1 MKRLHKAFALAVIGV
16 PVTAQA
22 AEQANPTESP
32 TTLQPVEPSVEE
44 ATRFIFGSRLIAR
57 DTGAAVELDARAR
70 FPGGIQLG
78 VATTASALERA
89 YITGQ
94 TAIGVAGVSGV
105 GIFLAPLLT
114 TAPLTLDLRVKSGV
128 AGFYDVGANDQTA
141 LRQVNELG
149 FFAHVSLDE
158 DWLLRAGAVIGV
170 ELELGDAVLVADQSQ
185 LLDFAVG
192 YALSDNVLAYV
203 QTSGGG
209 TFGFDGDNGK
219 FLFEGS
225 LGLRVPFGE
234 GGAHVAF

>member
-1 MKRLHKAFALAVIGV
+1 MPIACALAMLGV
-16 PVTAQA
+16 PVAVQA
-22 AEQANPTESP
+22 AEQASPTEAPS
-32 TTLQPVEPSVEE
+32 TLNPVPVEPSAEE
-44 ATRFIFGSRLIAR
+44 TTRFILGSRLIAR
-57 DTGAAVELDARAR
+57 DTGAAVELDVRAR

-78 VATTASALERA
+78 VATSASALERA

-94 TAIGVAGVSGV
+94 TATGVAGVSGSAIV
-105 GIFLAPLLT
+105 LAPLLT
-114 TAPLTLDLRVKSGV
+114 AERLTLDLRVKGGV
-128 AGFYDVGANDQTA
+128 AGLYDVGGSDETA

-149 FFAHVSLDE
+149 FFAHVALDE

-225 LGLRVPFGE
+225 VGLRVPFGE